1 MTSKTKTHI
10 MSNQEIDLIQ
20 DKIARLLHPDIKM
33 EKDEKWHLFVD
44 TCGFGEF
51 SYQNGKTNFIV
62 RNKRKFANARLC
74 YEF

>member
-1 MTSKTKTHI
+1 MKNKKHCLT
-10 MSNQEIDLIQ
+10 NQEIEKIQ

-51 SYQNGKTNFIV
+51 IYKNGNTEFMI
-62 RNKRKFANARLC
+62 RNKRKFANARLS